1 MQVTLDW
8 NLLNQIASFTLS
20 IFAIILSLVAMLIAK
35 TDAQRSEKLQAT
47 IQANIVD
54 FAGRISGLA
63 SVTQI
68 LERNSVIVF
77 ERVIEGLLLRGP
89 SHELVGRQFNSR
101 PALLPERN
109 TKPEAHTPPP
119 AIAVAPSPNEAANLR
134 DATDPLASAVERASN
149 PAIARKYIEIVRN
162 APGELLY
169 SSVIAS
175 DYAEYTQILDHLIS
189 NDVLVVRQGKLYVP
203 D

>member
-101 PALLPERN
+101 PALPPERN

-175 DYAEYTQILDHLIS
+175 DYAEYAQILDHLIS
-189 NDVLVVRQGKLYVP
+189 NGVLVVRQDKLYVP